1 MESAVRIG
9 SLARQRRGAL
19 LIEAMLAVAI
29 FALAVIPL
37 SRGLNSSAQR
47 ATEAR
52 HASQVTRVMENLLQE
67 AMHMVEME
75 EGEWFLIDPE
85 RGLSFS
91 TRIYEEEV
99 LNQDGEVLDGIFTV
113 EISAERQRGQGME
126 PDRWQIRALA
136 YPPLYGAAR

>member
-1 MESAVRIG
+1 MKAAVNSG
-9 SLARQRRGAL
+9 SVVRRQRGAL

-47 ATEAR
+47 ASEAR

-75 EGEWFLIDPE
+75 EGEWFLMDPE
-85 RGLSFS
+85 RGLSFA
-91 TRIYEEEV
+91 TRIFEEEV
-99 LNQDGEVLDGIFTV
+99 LNQDGEVLEGMFTI

-136 YPPLYGAAR
+136 YPPLYGTAR